1 MIEETKY
8 ELVKFIDNE
17 LELEVSVSPKEETIW
32 MSQEQIVKLFNTSKQ
47 NISLHI
53 SNILKSGELEYST
66 VKENLTVQ
74 YEGERKI
81 KRKIKLYNLEMIISV
96 GYRVNS
102 KRGIEFRRWANK
114 VLKEYLLTGYVI
126 NEERALVTNE
136 NYVRLINKVESLDE
150 RVSNIEKE
158 YKPKEF
164 KNSQIFYNGEFYD
177 AYTLIQSIFEKAT
190 NEIIIIDNYI
200 DRTILDRLVVK
211 KKEVRVKIYTSIN
224 SKLIGRDIDTF
235 NNQYGLLEVIYTTKV
250 HDRYIIIDQNKLYHL
265 GHSIKDLGN
274 KIFSISE
281 LDSKFIRVLI
291 SNL

>member
-126 NEERALVTNE
+126 NEERSLVTNE
-136 NYVRLINKVESLDE
+136 NYVRLINKVVSL
-150 RVSNIEKE
+150 NK
-158 YKPKEF
+158 
-164 KNSQIFYNGEFYD
+164 
-177 AYTLIQSIFEKAT
+177 
-190 NEIIIIDNYI
+190 
-200 DRTILDRLVVK
+200 RL
-211 KKEVRVKIYTSIN
+211 R
-224 SKLIGRDIDTF
+224 
-235 NNQYGLLEVIYTTKV
+235 Q
-250 HDRYIIIDQNKLYHL
+250 
-265 GHSIKDLGN
+265 
-274 KIFSISE
+274 
-281 LDSKFIRVLI
+281 
-291 SNL
+291 